1 MGKISVKG
9 FQYDR
14 LFIPGSTIEREK
26 VGDVAYG
33 YSFII
38 RYPSYRGTFLSCIE
52 RFEVA
57 VDGKDIPE
65 EKLRFCLNGKEF
77 TIPEL
82 KDLHREYWFVLADA
96 KIMVIGDDIKSG
108 EHEVRVTM
116 FHRIPYT
123 GYHGDYLI
131 WDNVGEKKLVVEG
144 A

>member
-14 LFIPGSTIEREK
+14 LFIPHDTIDRET
-26 VGDVAYG
+26 VEGVPVG

-52 RFEVA
+52 RFELE
-57 VDGKDIPE
+57 VDGVRVPD
-65 EKLRFCLNGKEF
+65 EKVRFCLNGKEF
-77 TIPEL
+77 VLNEL
-82 KDLHREYWFVLADA
+82 NDLHREYWFVLADA
-96 KIMVIGDDIKSG
+96 RIKVIGDEIADGAHTVKI
-108 EHEVRVTM
+108 TM

-131 WDNVGEKKLVVEG
+131 WDNIGEKTLAVKGE
-144 A
+144 